1 MSCCCGDREP
11 VAIGVAMS
19 NNASRIEACRDRK
32 PIGLRARC
40 VMLGQWAA
48 PLVALALVPK
58 CPACVAAYILLFT
71 GVGLSMPVA
80 AAVRWSLIA
89 ICFAALGML
98 LFRKLRRALAAGQR

>member
-1 MSCCCGDREP
+1 MSCCCDDGEP

-40 VMLGQWAA
+40 VMLGQWAT

-58 CPACVAAYILLFT
+58 CPACVAGYILLFT
-71 GVGLSMPVA
+71 GVGISVPMA
-80 AAVRWSLIA
+80 AAMRWSLIA
-89 ICFAALGML
+89 VCFAALGML
-98 LFRKLRRALAAGQR
+98 LFRTLRRAIAAGQR